1 MRRNMYYATTVF
13 LQQYDHPHGFER
25 MCADILNCLGY
36 AAVVP
41 QAPRGGSD
49 GGRDLTFRATN
60 GGKGLACV
68 TLRKDIETKFKQ
80 DFHRRPPNEY
90 DEYVLFCTAYLTPK
104 LKQEFEGYVANTLQ
118 AHLIL
123 YDIEGLRSL
132 LDTRCRGVRDAYAPE
147 ISLAEPRPPSSQGT
161 DREPPSDALPRMS
174 ISDVSPLRE
183 RDGGGLGYEVLLKND
198 SLEDVYVSST
208 ELAGV
213 LIVGVGGRGPFI
225 DRIVYELDLGSS
237 LEVSTTPLGV
247 STVTGAVYDSSDR
260 DWGIECRGEVKYEFN
275 TIEHC
280 QMWEYSFILPTIFR
294 VLSKDR
300 VFLRVLFKRGTAR
313 VAARESQGAIHGHRR
328 GMVIRNEHKVIVK
341 TEQGETL
348 TAVAD
353 DGFLKSV
360 VDWTG

>member
-1 MRRNMYYATTVF
+1 MYYATTAF

-36 AAVVP
+36 ASVVL

-80 DFHRRPPNEY
+80 DFHRRAPSEY
-90 DEYVLFCTAYLTPK
+90 DEYILFCTAYLTSK
-104 LKQEFEGYVANTLQ
+104 LKQEFEDYVANTLR
-118 AHLIL
+118 AGFIP

-132 LDTRCRGVRDAYAPE
+132 LDTRCKGVRDAYAPE
-147 ISLAEPRPPSSQGT
+147 ISLAETRPPSSERA
-161 DREPPSDALPRMS
+161 DREPPSDVLPRMS
-174 ISDVSPLRE
+174 ISNVLSLRE
-183 RDGGGLGYEVLLKND
+183 RDGGGLGYEVLLKNE
-198 SLEDVYVSST
+198 SLEDVYVSAT
-208 ELAGV
+208 ELVGV
-213 LIVGVGGRGPFI
+213 LIVDVGGRGPFI

-237 LEVSTTPLGV
+237 LEMSTTPLGV
-247 STVTGAVYDSSDR
+247 STVTGTVYDSSDR

-275 TIEHC
+275 TIERR
-280 QMWEYSFILPTIFR
+280 QMWEYSFTLPTIFR

-300 VFLRVLFKRGTAR
+300 VFLRMIFKRGTAR
-313 VAARESQGAIHGHRR
+313 VAARESQGVLHGYRR
-328 GMVIRNEHKVIVK
+328 GMVIRNEHRVIVK

-348 TAVAD
+348 TAAVD
-353 DGFLKSV
+353 DGFFKSV
-360 VDWTG
+360 VDWTE

>member
-1 MRRNMYYATTVF
+1 MYYATTVF

-36 AAVVP
+36 DAVVP

-80 DFHRRPPNEY
+80 DFYRRTPGEY
-90 DEYVLFCTAYLTPK
+90 DEYILFCTAYLTSA
-104 LKQEFEGYVANTLQ
+104 LKQEFEGYVASTLR
-118 AHLIL
+118 ARLIP

-132 LDTRCRGVRDAYAPE
+132 LDTRCRGVRDAYALE
-147 ISLAEPRPPSSQGT
+147 ISLAEPRPPSSEGT
-161 DREPPSDALPRMS
+161 DREPPSDVLPRMS

-183 RDGGGLGYEVLLKND
+183 RDGGGLGYEVLLKNE
-198 SLEDVYVSST
+198 SREDVYVSST

-225 DRIVYELDLGSS
+225 DRIVYELDLSSS
-237 LEVSTTPLGV
+237 LEMSTTPLGI
-247 STVTGAVYDSSDR
+247 STVTGTVYDSSNR
-260 DWGIECRGEVKYEFN
+260 DWGIECKGEVKYEFN
-275 TIEHC
+275 TIERR
-280 QMWEYSFILPTIFR
+280 QMWEYNFTLPTVFR
-294 VLSKDR
+294 VPSKDQ
-300 VFLRVLFKRGTAR
+300 VFLRILFKRGTAR
-313 VAARESQGAIHGHRR
+313 VAARESQGVIRGYRR
-328 GMVIRNEHKVIVK
+328 GMVVRSEHKVIVK

-348 TAVAD
+348 TAAAD
-353 DGFLKSV
+353 DGFLKSM